1 VTIEHT
7 GTGVPTDPILFDP
20 QNTEWVE
27 QAWDDDVDT
36 HGAIQTSAWVVPS
49 EWTVETS
56 EGPVPVSAGGV
67 TYTNGTRA
75 RLTTTA
81 TRGLHIITNRV
92 TFNDGTQL
100 DRSRLLRVATA

>member
-1 VTIEHT
+1 MTIEHA
-7 GTGVPTDPILFDP
+7 GTGVPIDAILFDP

-27 QAWDDDVDT
+27 QAWDEDVAA
-36 HGAIQTSAWVVPS
+36 HGAIQTSTWIVPPD
-49 EWTVETS
+49 WTVETS

-100 DRSRLLRVATA
+100 DRSRQLQVGTL